1 MENIIFELPVSVSLP
16 RVKTKDK
23 KMMLNMNSYRNL
35 NFHINNQMKQL
46 FEPISITKFKASK
59 IRISYKI
66 YKKTK
71 RKYDVM
77 NVASIVDKFF
87 LDWLIK
93 YNFIPDDNLENVCYG
108 SIDGYNDSIEDKVI
122 TEIEILFP

>member
-1 MENIIFELPVSVSLP
+1 MSDKIIFELPDHIILP
-16 RVKTKDK
+16 RVKVADK
-23 KMMLNMNSYRNL
+23 KKMLNMNVYRNL
-35 NFHINNQMKQL
+35 HHHENNTMKQM
-46 FEPISITKFKASK
+46 FKPITGKRFSAFR

-66 YKKTK
+66 YKTSK

-93 YNFIPDDNLENVCYG
+93 YKFIPDDNLDHVCYG
-108 SIDGYNDSIEDKVI
+108 SIEGFNQAPECKVI
-122 TEIEILFP
+122 AEIEILM